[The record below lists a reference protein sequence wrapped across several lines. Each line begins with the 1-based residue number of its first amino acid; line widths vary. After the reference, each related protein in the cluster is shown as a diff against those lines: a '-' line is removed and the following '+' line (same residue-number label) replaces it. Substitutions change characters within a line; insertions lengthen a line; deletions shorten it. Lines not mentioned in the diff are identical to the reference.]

1 MWTFG
6 SWNRHICQ
14 GTPPHPS
21 LSAHSTTKIQLANA
35 FLVHFGENVP
45 KEQSKWDPESVERS
59 GSFKGVALA
68 LSATRV
74 QRLPPGRDAVAAG
87 FFSFSESSSACRLRW
102 FLAVCLE
109 GAREPTGSH
118 GALLLLLSVCTSW
131 VLTATFLLNLRL
143 LWRFSLNDLH
153 FFFFCF
159 IYFGASQA
167 HKITGH
173 CQCGN
178 NHAASFPICIFA
190 HSPPHTVNQS
200 FPVFISQS
208 KQTRIGCTWR
218 LSYQPPFSQGG

>member
-1 MWTFG
+1 MHFWSTLVKTCPK
-6 SWNRHICQ
+6 NRANRIQ
-14 GTPPHPS
+14 S
-21 LSAHSTTKIQLANA
+21 QWSEAVVWKAWLWLSH
-35 FLVHFGENVP
+35 
-45 KEQSKWDPESVERS
+45 
-59 GSFKGVALA
+59 
-68 LSATRV
+68 ATRV
-74 QRLPPGRDAVAAG
+74 QRLPPGRDAVAFD

-109 GAREPTGSH
+109 GARQPTGSH
-118 GALLLLLSVCTSW
+118 GALLMLLSVCTSC
-131 VLTATFLLNLRL
+131 VLTATFLFDLRL
-143 LWRFSLNDLH
+143 LWRFSLHDLH
-153 FFFFCF
+153 FVLFFCF

-178 NHAASFPICIFA
+178 NHTASFPICTFA